1 MSLANLLLAVHR
13 VRVQL
18 TNPLLE
24 AALKN
29 EKKKKWGRKRGK
41 DRERD
46 VGLIVIRQ

>member
-24 AALKN
+24 AELKN
-29 EKKKKWGRKRGK
+29 EKKKG
-41 DRERD
+41 
-46 VGLIVIRQ
+46 

>member
-29 EKKKKWGRKRGK
+29 EKKNGVESGERIE
-41 DRERD
+41 RETW
-46 VGLIVIRQ
+46 L